1 MGLDHLDKSFK
12 LLEPWQVLL
21 ELGYYTSYNYNYLV
35 KALEDF
41 RDINEKT
48 MARTLLMLS
57 LNNTGQDDSNSRIA
71 QNILEASK
79 RGDSSGLKKDIVD
92 KKTQMNWSIDTL
104 ARAFREL
111 YSNLTMLKVFEALA
125 EIEDDIQLDQKAF

>member
-1 MGLDHLDKSFK
+1 MHANVSSEDPTCSLLKEGMGLDHIDKSFK

-57 LNNTGQDDSNSRIA
+57 LNNTG
-71 QNILEASK
+71 
-79 RGDSSGLKKDIVD
+79 
-92 KKTQMNWSIDTL
+92 
-104 ARAFREL
+104 
-111 YSNLTMLKVFEALA
+111 
-125 EIEDDIQLDQKAF
+125 